1 MRAPGREFAVV
12 KSTHMKAKL
21 MCRECCGAL
30 PLQLIGMYSY
40 MHAQAPPRHI
50 SPGFVCMEWGNTLVR
65 KGVIIRGKH
74 AKTVLLCLMCVRA
87 PWRASRQN
95 QRHGVTAHKAQE
107 RCLRMRLVS
116 GTGPGGACTRLTSM
130 ADNQT
135 GQGRL

>member
-1 MRAPGREFAVV
+1 
-12 KSTHMKAKL
+12 MKPVL
-21 MCRECCGAL
+21 MCHENRGAL
-30 PLQLIGMYSY
+30 
-40 MHAQAPPRHI
+40 
-50 SPGFVCMEWGNTLVR
+50 TLRPMDMFLTCTNSAEAHQSRIRVHGDEDALLG
-65 KGVIIRGKH
+65 KDVIIQEKH

-135 GQGRL
+135 G